1 MGFNKLV
8 SYTIVYVLLTL
19 YVSYSS
25 FTLYELR
32 KTNTYLTEMAEYQA
46 NIIELVYNDVQPM
59 KVFGN
64 LANNRSF
71 SCSVGLSVAP

>member
-1 MGFNKLV
+1 MVFNKLV
-8 SYTIVYVLLTL
+8 SYTIVYVLLAV

-25 FTLYELR
+25 FVLYELR
-32 KTNTYLTEMAEYQA
+32 KTNTYLTEMSEYQA
-46 NIIELVYNDVQPM
+46 NIIETVLDDVQPM
-59 KVFGN
+59 KSFGN

>member
-1 MGFNKLV
+1 MVNKLI
-8 SYTIVYVLLTL
+8 SYTVVYIFLAG

-25 FTLYELR
+25 FALYELR

-46 NIIELVYNDVQPM
+46 NIIEAVYSDVQPM
-59 KVFGN
+59 KAFGN

-71 SCSVGLSVAP
+71 SCTTGLAVAP